1 MDKDKELLIKAI
13 EEEIERVEHHM
24 YNVLGMDR
32 NKVEE
37 LYRLLDIELE
47 KSIKKQFENF
57 AEIKR

>member
-13 EEEIERVEHHM
+13 EDEIERVEHHM

-32 NKVEE
+32 KKVEE
-37 LYRLLDIELE
+37 SYRLMDIELE
-47 KSIKKQFENF
+47 KALKKQWDNF